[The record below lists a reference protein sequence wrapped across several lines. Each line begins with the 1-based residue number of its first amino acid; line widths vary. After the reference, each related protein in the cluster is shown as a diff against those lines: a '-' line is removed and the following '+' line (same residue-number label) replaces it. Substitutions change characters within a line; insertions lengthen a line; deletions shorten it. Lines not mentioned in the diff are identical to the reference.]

1 TGFLISNQWIT
12 RWQRDHSDK
21 TFEEFT
27 ENIAS
32 KIPIGRMGEAQ
43 EFANLALFLASDAAS
58 YLTGASIN
66 IDGGLSPVV

>member
-1 TGFLISNQWIT
+1 VT
-12 RWQRDHSDK
+12 RWQSEHSDK

-27 ENIAS
+27 ETIGTR
-32 KIPIGRMGEAQ
+32 IPIGRMGEAQ

-66 IDGGLSPVV
+66 IDGGLTPVV